1 MRPGLEGKRRS
12 SVLSPPSVLDP
23 LINPQSLI
31 LSPRSSVLS
40 NRSSMCSPQF
50 SILNLHFFSPL
61 ETLHFC
67 CRYAK
72 NSLFVPKFKIH
83 FYLLVNVFNTR
94 ALGIK
99 FWIKSALEFK
109 LQVLPQC
116 QLNANGFG
124 KCCMF
129 KCLSRH
135 IGLAPIFNKSLLRKI
150 LPRHNNEKQKLYIY
164 HT

>member
-1 MRPGLEGKRRS
+1 
-12 SVLSPPSVLDP
+12 
-23 LINPQSLI
+23 
-31 LSPRSSVLS
+31 
-40 NRSSMCSPQF
+40 MCSSQF

-72 NSLFVPKFKIH
+72 RSLFVPKFKIH

-135 IGLAPIFNKSLLRKI
+135 IGLAPIFNKSRLRKI
-150 LPRHNNEKQKLYIY
+150 LPRQNNEKLKLYIY
-164 HT
+164 HTWQHLEELISATAHSPCVSMVIVKTSIQGKRPI